1 MPLITIK
8 IKFILKSYGIKMTY
22 ARVPTF
28 GLYVMGAHRES
39 GSGWQALTYGGTK
52 TGLQMPNEQILAASH

>member
-1 MPLITIK
+1 
-8 IKFILKSYGIKMTY
+8 MTY

-52 TGLQMPNEQILAASH
+52 TGLLMPNEQILAASH